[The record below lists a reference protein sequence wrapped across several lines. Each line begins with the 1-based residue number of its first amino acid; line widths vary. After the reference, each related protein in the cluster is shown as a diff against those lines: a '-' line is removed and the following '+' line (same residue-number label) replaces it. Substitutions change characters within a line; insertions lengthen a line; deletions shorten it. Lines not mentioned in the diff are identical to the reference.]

1 MQRCRRTHCGEDI
14 SDTINVNGI
23 TIVLILGE
31 AARADSIYAKANP
44 EKVAALIENK
54 DKRYQTDYVF
64 YSILYAAGIEA
75 EGDNKQVNI
84 FR

>member
-1 MQRCRRTHCGEDI
+1 MNRLTLLQAYHTL
-14 SDTINVNGI
+14 T
-23 TIVLILGE
+23 
-31 AARADSIYAKANP
+31 RADSIYAKANP

-54 DKRYQTDYVF
+54 DKRYQTDYIF